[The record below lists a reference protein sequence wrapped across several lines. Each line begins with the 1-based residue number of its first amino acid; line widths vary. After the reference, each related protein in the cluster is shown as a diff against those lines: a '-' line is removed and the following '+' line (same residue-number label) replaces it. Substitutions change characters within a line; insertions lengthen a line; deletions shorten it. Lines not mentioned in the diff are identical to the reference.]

1 MAEPL
6 PSTPP
11 VDVRSTEV
19 GSVGWSAVVVNY
31 NAGRHLAPCVGSL
44 LADDSAGAVE
54 VVVVDNASTDDS
66 LSTLAGFDVSIVHS
80 GSNLGYAAAA
90 NLGIAAT
97 RGPVV
102 AVINPDTLLA
112 PGSAGAVFARLAIEP
127 DLGAVGPRISNPDG
141 STYPSARRDPST
153 VDAIGHALLGAW
165 IPRNPF
171 TRRYRELD
179 VDPHRARDVDWLS
192 GAAIWFRRSALDA
205 VGGWD
210 ERYFMFLEEVDLC
223 RRLRLGGWRIA
234 YEPSAE
240 LVHEEGVSRAHHP
253 YRMIVAHHRSAWRY
267 ARRWWSG
274 PRRVLLP
281 AVAVGLALRAA
292 ATMIARRLVGGLR
305 EGRRRRPQVGG

>member
-1 MAEPL
+1 L
-6 PSTPP
+6 
-11 VDVRSTEV
+11 TEV
-19 GSVGWSAVVVNY
+19 SPIDARPTQIGAARWAAIVVNY
-31 NAGRHLAPCVGSL
+31 NAGRHLAPCIESM

-54 VVVVDNASTDDS
+54 VVVVDNASFDDS
-66 LSTLAGFDVSIVHS
+66 LSTLVSLDVSIVHA
-80 GSNLGYAAAA
+80 GANLGYAAAA
-90 NLGIAAT
+90 NLGIAAS
-97 RGPVV
+97 RAPVV

-112 PGSAGAVFARLAIEP
+112 HGSAGSALARLDAER
-127 DLGAVGPRISNPDG
+127 DLAAVGPRISNPDG

-165 IPRNPF
+165 MPRNRF
-171 TRRYRELD
+171 TTRYRDLN
-179 VDPHRARDVDWLS
+179 VDPQQPRDVDWLS

-234 YEPSAE
+234 YEPSAH

-267 ARRWWSG
+267 AQRWWSG
-274 PRRVLLP
+274 PRRLLLP
-281 AVAVGLALRAA
+281 AAAIGLTLRAVIA
-292 ATMIARRLVGGLR
+292 MISRRVRAGR
-305 EGRRRRPQVGG
+305 PEGRRRRPQVGG